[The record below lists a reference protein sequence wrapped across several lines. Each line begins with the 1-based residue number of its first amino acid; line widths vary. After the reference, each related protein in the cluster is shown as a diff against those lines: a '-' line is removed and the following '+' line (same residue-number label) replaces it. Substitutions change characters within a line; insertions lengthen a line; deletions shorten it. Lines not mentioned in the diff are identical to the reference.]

1 MLKTVK
7 CSIKNEDVVKIMAQY
22 QTEERGKLK
31 KHWVESAISLAMQ
44 SRWEEAV
51 TVNRNI
57 IDLFPND
64 VDAYNRLGRAY
75 TELGRYKE
83 AKEAYQRAVEIDPN
97 NAIAQKNLARL
108 GNVAVEE
115 MPVRTTEKVDPH
127 LFIAEMGKTGVANLV
142 RTAPKQQL
150 ATMAVGDQVY
160 LKPEGRALLVQN
172 SRGEYLGQVEPKVS
186 QRLIDLM
193 KGGNRYAAALVSLE
207 DTNVKIIIR
216 ETYKDPSQAGK
227 VSFPTKVTEAPGVRP
242 YIKDTL
248 LKYEFEEEELPE
260 EEAEYGI
267 EAEGEAEEGIEES
280 EFEPEEQVTD

>member
-1 MLKTVK
+1 MK
-7 CSIKNEDVVKIMAQY
+7 DMAQY
-22 QTEERGKLK
+22 QAEERGKLK
-31 KHWVESAISLAMQ
+31 KHLVEAAISLAMQ

-51 TVNRNI
+51 AVNNNI
-57 IDLFPND
+57 IEMFPND

-97 NAIAQKNLARL
+97 NAIAQKNLVKLA
-108 GNVAVEE
+108 NVAVEK
-115 MPVRTTEKVDPH
+115 VAVKTTEKVDPH
-127 LFIAEMGKTGVANLV
+127 MFIAEMGKTGTAHLV
-142 RTAPKQQL
+142 RTAPKEKL

-160 LKPEGRALLVQN
+160 LRPEGRALMVYN
-172 SRGEYLGQVEPKVS
+172 SRDEYLGQVEPRLS

-193 KGGNRYAAALVSLE
+193 RGGNRYAAAIVSLE
-207 DTNVKIIIR
+207 DSNVRIIIR

-248 LKYEFEEEELPE
+248 LKYEFEEEELAE
-260 EEAEYGI
+260 EELEYGL
-267 EAEGEAEEGIEES
+267 EEQGELEEGAEEL
-280 EFEPEEQVTD
+280 EFEPEEQLTD